1 VNDSDAEVAN
11 QGFFSLALSQEVVT
25 MSVKVALVVGTL
37 LAFINHWDKIL
48 IMSFTGK
55 SILQVTLTYLVP
67 YSGAY

>member
-1 VNDSDAEVAN
+1 MNDSDAEVAN